1 MEADCSERAEA
12 GGPPSLALRGTPGR
26 QGSRRTSWWKGK
38 TLDVPQALWTP
49 SNLMSRIVQQL
60 RPVADPSLVR
70 PTQNQPPL
78 GSFRKWVQVA
88 GTDAVC
94 AVSELHGDPLGSLPL
109 SQWSEGTD
117 EQLVHTGKHMPTCLG
132 HWTPRNVIEAA
143 DLRNF
148 KGLISHLL
156 ICMRLSQVSRT
167 VAAPAYHIQI
177 GLVPPPSHWAS
188 LMSCQMEE

>member
-1 MEADCSERAEA
+1 
-12 GGPPSLALRGTPGR
+12 
-26 QGSRRTSWWKGK
+26 
-38 TLDVPQALWTP
+38 
-49 SNLMSRIVQQL
+49 MSRIVQQL
-60 RPVADPSLVR
+60 KPFADPSLVR

-78 GSFRKWVQVA
+78 RSFRKWVQVA

-117 EQLVHTGKHMPTCLG
+117 EQLVVHTGNHMSTCLG

-148 KGLISHLL
+148 KGLISHLP
-156 ICMRLSQVSRT
+156 IRMHLSQVSRT
-167 VAAPAYHIQI
+167 AAAPAYHI
-177 GLVPPPSHWAS
+177 
-188 LMSCQMEE
+188 